1 MSDALQINTWVI
13 FFTDMQT
20 SGVRIKE
27 ETLLS
32 ITLSYT
38 LTKLSDNILTPKV
51 FTSLSPSKDFF
62 QILIFILRFLSYT
75 HSWILLGLPQ
85 QTYWRLMKLALRK
98 RKHGHIE
105 VSLASF
111 KTMISPLIQW
121 SWANTVTVN
130 NPV

>member
-1 MSDALQINTWVI
+1 MSDTRQINTRVI
-13 FFTDMQT
+13 FFTDIQT
-20 SGVRIKE
+20 SGVRIKD
-27 ETLLS
+27 ETPLS

-38 LTKLSDNILTPKV
+38 LTQQSDNILTPKV

-98 RKHGHIE
+98 RKHGH
-105 VSLASF
+105 
-111 KTMISPLIQW
+111 MH
-121 SWANTVTVN
+121 
-130 NPV
+130 